1 MAEPWERLTGES
13 QQSFEA
19 FTIYRDMGAERSL
32 AKVARQLGKSSTLIE
47 RWSGRDAWVT
57 RCDAWDLEL
66 DRIHRGFLVAHRREV
81 ERRQL
86 RIAGAMQAKMVDR
99 LSRLDVDALS
109 PRDLSSWLDVTVKVQ
124 RSALGVGEKVEISGT
139 DGGPIELAALTPE
152 QQTARLAE
160 ISREIR
166 RRLENSPASAAA
178 RDLALEEDR
187 DLEDEP

>member
-1 MAEPWERLTGES
+1 
-13 QQSFEA
+13 
-19 FTIYRDMGAERSL
+19 
-32 AKVARQLGKSSTLIE
+32 
-47 RWSGRDAWVT
+47 
-57 RCDAWDLEL
+57 
-66 DRIHRGFLVAHRREV
+66 V
-81 ERRQL
+81 ERQ
-86 RIAGAMQAKMVDR
+86 
-99 LSRLDVDALS
+99 
-109 PRDLSSWLDVTVKVQ
+109 
-124 RSALGVGEKVEISGT
+124 GVGEKVEISGT